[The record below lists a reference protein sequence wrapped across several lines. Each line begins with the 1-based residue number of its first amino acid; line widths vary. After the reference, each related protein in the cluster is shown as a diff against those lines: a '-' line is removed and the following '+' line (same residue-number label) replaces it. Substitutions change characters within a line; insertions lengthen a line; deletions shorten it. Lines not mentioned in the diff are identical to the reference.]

1 MNRKILFFILFV
13 LSFSFSIPVFAQL
26 PLTKGW
32 DATKIRGTQFLPH
45 PSFIGFPFYNKTWI
59 AGRIEFNNGTFIDS
73 LYFRYSSYRDEL
85 IYFNKEISSQII
97 VDKASVKC
105 FSYNDS
111 IGNSHVFRRQYYEGY
126 AKGNCFFEVLADAD
140 IDLLCLRRVR
150 LLPVSP
156 YKSVNDVL
164 KDQAY
169 KADYQFYL
177 YSSDKGYSVVRPSLT
192 GLLAKFSKDLKRPI
206 KKELRKNRIRV
217 VDEASFVLAW
227 KCINESGFQPIF
239 YAD

>member
-1 MNRKILFFILFV
+1 MHPDWKMGLISHDPTLAVGWGRQIRRIV
-13 LSFSFSIPVFAQL
+13 EDEDS
-26 PLTKGW
+26 PL
-32 DATKIRGTQFLPH
+32 DIC
-45 PSFIGFPFYNKTWI
+45 I
-59 AGRIEFNNGTFIDS
+59 A
-73 LYFRYSSYRDEL
+73 
-85 IYFNKEISSQII
+85 
-97 VDKASVKC
+97 
-105 FSYNDS
+105 
-111 IGNSHVFRRQYYEGY
+111 
-126 AKGNCFFEVLADAD
+126 
-140 IDLLCLRRVR
+140 
-150 LLPVSP
+150 P

-177 YSSDKGYSVVRPSLT
+177 YSSGKGYSLVRPSLT